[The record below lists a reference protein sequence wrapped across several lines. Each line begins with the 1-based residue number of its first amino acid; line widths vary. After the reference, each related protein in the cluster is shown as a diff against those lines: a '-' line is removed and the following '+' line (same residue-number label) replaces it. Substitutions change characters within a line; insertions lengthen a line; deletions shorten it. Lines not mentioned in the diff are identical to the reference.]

1 MKSSIIN
8 KADKWV
14 TKILSY
20 PGIDE
25 NSLTQKKINWIASV
39 AVTFMILCLTVI
51 YHIIFPQLRIL
62 IFYGIFISFVFLQGV
77 LVQSFKKQVG
87 RWHLFID
94 QILVASATL
103 ICILKLGGIPNSG
116 GLIFVGLALV
126 FFSLNFRER
135 SFTILIF
142 AVYIVT
148 IIIAGVLNQWLTVPP
163 EMSPSVNI
171 SLFVINL
178 LWISGFAMVFIMSF
192 ITQSVRLEKLET
204 GKVKELD
211 EARTR
216 LYTNITHEFRTPLTI
231 IKGMTDLIR
240 NEPDKWLEEGC
251 EKIDKNS
258 SILLNLVNQMLD
270 LSKLEAGAMLVRMIR
285 ADINNYINLIVGLF
299 QSVAE
304 NKKIS
309 MDFSPCKYN
318 PVIDY
323 DPDILLHIVSNLLSN
338 ALKFTREYG
347 HVKVSTS
354 LTDRNEF
361 IICVSDNGPGI
372 PEKYLPFIFDRFY
385 RINETESYY
394 IPGSGLGLS
403 LTRELVK
410 LLNGDIAVVSVF
422 GSGTE
427 FTISLPV
434 TSNAP
439 MNNNLGLDGLKES
452 LSGYI
457 IPFNETNTLPAET
470 DVAHESKPLL
480 LIVEDN
486 REVIHYLH
494 SLLENDYQIL
504 TAVNGEDGCN
514 KAIELVP
521 DIIISDIM
529 MPVMDGIEMLD
540 KLKKDLRT
548 SHIPVVVLTAKAD
561 IDSRLKG
568 IESGADAYLVK
579 PFNKEELMVQL
590 RSLIRLRDSLRERYS
605 AIGSLNLREDK
616 VFQREDEFM
625 KKVREIMNANLDNE
639 KFDIQ
644 RMCKEIAMSRTQ
656 LYRKFRSLTNK
667 TVNEYLRS
675 LRLHRARQL
684 LFSSDISVAE
694 AAYRTGFKN
703 LSHFSR
709 VFTRE
714 FKVNPSDIRK

>member
-1 MKSSIIN
+1 M
-8 KADKWV
+8 AFPF
-14 TKILSY
+14 LLFFCRGFLY
-20 PGIDE
+20 HY
-25 NSLTQKKINWIASV
+25 LKK
-39 AVTFMILCLTVI
+39 
-51 YHIIFPQLRIL
+51 
-62 IFYGIFISFVFLQGV
+62 
-77 LVQSFKKQVG
+77 KVG
-87 RWHLFID
+87 KWHLFID
-94 QILVASATL
+94 QVLVASATL
-103 ICILKLGGIPNSG
+103 ICILKLGGIANSG

-126 FFSLNFRER
+126 FFSLSFRER
-135 SFTILIF
+135 RFSILIF
-142 AVYIVT
+142 AVYIITV
-148 IIIAGVLNQWLTVPP
+148 IIAGVLNQWLTVPP
-163 EMSPSVNI
+163 EMTSSVNI

-178 LWISGFAMVFIMSF
+178 LWISGFAMIFIMSF

-204 GKVKELD
+204 GKLKELD

-231 IKGMTDLIR
+231 INGMTDLIR

-258 SILLNLVNQMLD
+258 RILLNLVNQMLD
-270 LSKLEAGAMLVRMIR
+270 LSKLEAGATPVRMIR
-285 ADINNYINLIVGLF
+285 ANINNYINLIVELF

-304 NKKIS
+304 YKKIS
-309 MDFSPCKYN
+309 MEFSPCKYN

-347 HVKVSTS
+347 HVKVSTN

-361 IICVSDNGPGI
+361 IICVIDNGPGI

-385 RINETESYY
+385 RVNETESFD

-410 LLNGDIAVVSVF
+410 LVTGDITVENVF
-422 GSGTE
+422 GGGTE

-452 LSGYI
+452 LSSYI
-457 IPFNETNTLPAET
+457 IPFNETNTLPTET
-470 DVAHESKPLL
+470 DIDHGRKPLL

-486 REVIHYLH
+486 SEVIYYLH
-494 SLLENDYQIL
+494 ALLENDYQIL
-504 TAVNGEDGCN
+504 TAINGKDGCN

-548 SHIPVVVLTAKAD
+548 SHIPIVVLTAKAD

-568 IESGADAYLVK
+568 IERGADAYLVK

-590 RSLIRLRDSLRERYS
+590 RSLIRLRNRLRERYS
-605 AIGSLNLREDK
+605 VIGSLNLREDK
-616 VFQREDEFM
+616 EFQREDEFM

-667 TVNEYLRS
+667 TINEYLRS

-709 VFTRE
+709 VFTHE